1 MDFCR
6 HFVMAQCGYHHMENK
21 WFFKAQNCPIVRWK
35 MRNLKYNQK
44 VTGLICRLNITLQS
58 VIMTFPRWLCVL
70 HNPLHTPTC
79 FYPHS
84 QNHVASG
91 EMCFFLCMEDMW
103 IWISGHFA
111 HFVEFPE
118 TQAGCFLSLL
128 FTRISWSSSSSHS
141 SGSFPHLSLV
151 FWGNTHHQ
159 RSPWMKRF
167 SINQLTPDLRSNQ
180 VISPVLFSPSP
191 SLSTDKSP
199 HRKSDSLFQF
209 INDAHLPFISSTS
222 TDWFGSV

>member
-1 MDFCR
+1 
-6 HFVMAQCGYHHMENK
+6 
-21 WFFKAQNCPIVRWK
+21 
-35 MRNLKYNQK
+35 MRNFDQK
-44 VTGLICRLNITLQS
+44 VTGLICRLNIMLQS
-58 VIMTFPRWLCVL
+58 VLIIFPRWLCVL
-70 HNPLHTPTC
+70 HNQLHTPTC
-79 FYPHS
+79 FFPPS
-84 QNHVASG
+84 QTHVASG
-91 EMCFFLCMEDMW
+91 AMRFLFGRY
-103 IWISGHFA
+103 IWISRHLA
-111 HFVEFPE
+111 HFVAFPG
-118 TQAGCFLSLL
+118 TQAGCVFLSSLL

-180 VISPVLFSPSP
+180 VIPLVLFSPSP
-191 SLSTDKSP
+191 SLSADKSP

-222 TDWFGSV
+222 TDWFGSVQHKYQRIKLQGWEFYSRCN